1 MKIKSIAVYCGAS
14 DSVPQKYKDVAKQ
27 VGALLAKERIRL
39 VYGGGDT
46 GLMKIV
52 SESCMEAGGNV
63 LGIMTEYLE
72 DFEDVNLD
80 ITELKIE
87 KCMHS
92 RKKQM
97 FLEADGFIVLPGGFG
112 TLDEI
117 FEVLTWKQIG
127 LHTKPIVFLSSDG
140 FWDPLTPLIKKMI
153 IEKTIPGW
161 ATDLFSI
168 VTKVSEVL
176 RELKKSTPNSP
187 APKKKSSPL

>member
-14 DSVPQKYKDVAKQ
+14 DAISPKYKKTAEE
-27 VGALLAKERIRL
+27 VGKFLAKENIRL

-52 SESCMEAGGNV
+52 ADACMQSGGSV
-63 LGIMTEYLE
+63 LGVMTEYLE

-92 RKKQM
+92 RKKHM
-97 FLEADGFIVLPGGFG
+97 FLEADAFLVLPGGLG
-112 TLDEI
+112 TLDEV

-127 LHTKPIVFLSSDG
+127 LHNKPFVFFNQDG
-140 FWDPLTPLIKKMI
+140 FWNPLLTLLDKMTE
-153 IEKTIPGW
+153 EKTVPSW
-161 ATDLFSI
+161 THDLFSTVNQVCDI
-168 VTKVSEVL
+168 VKGLEISQGFV
-176 RELKKSTPNSP
+176 P
-187 APKKKSSPL
+187 PKKK